1 MDHPEYRLR
10 KWNSKLVLVTT
21 DPDSL
26 MMDPDLP
33 DFYLSDTLR
42 LQLIAVRNLC
52 QRTLEKC
59 CVIGYSAKS

>member
-1 MDHPEYRLR
+1 MDHPEYRL
-10 KWNSKLVLVTT
+10 LVTT